1 MDFLPLHYAPRS
13 AYPTLYTIRRKNHH
27 AHHPDYRGQTPLPAQ
42 TVSAASFSGVP
53 LTSLG
58 KRFPKPPALPPGS
71 QFEYEERYTPDPVPG
86 ALDLARRAM
95 NENRLLT
102 SRFLYMNA
110 EYHFLI
116 QLTIKIDHEFH
127 NADWL
132 IAEVKDRQ
140 SKLSQSELN
149 QLQKDT
155 HFDKKELQQWYKGE
169 L

>member
-1 MDFLPLHYAPRS
+1 ML
-13 AYPTLYTIRRKNHH
+13 TILITAGKRPSLLK
-27 AHHPDYRGQTPLPAQ
+27 
-42 TVSAASFSGVP
+42 TVSAASLSGVP

-58 KRFPKPPALPPGS
+58 KRFPKPPVLPPGS
-71 QFEYEERYTPDPVPG
+71 QFEFEERYTPDSVPG

-95 NENRLLT
+95 NENRLMT

-110 EYHFLI
+110 EYHFLF
-116 QLTIKIDHEFH
+116 QLAIKNDHEFH

-169 L
+169 LWFVGIYP